1 MITSL
6 ERITFQ
12 LLKSLASSWPTLS
25 PSVIWIVMLSLDM
38 VIKNQF
44 AVWAKPNCHYWSL
57 SWRGEVTSKLLI
69 SSLSFKSQIGTEQ
82 HHLTSTYLNLSYCR
96 ISLCSASEMKPCE
109 SPSLWR
115 FAVRLQVADPVSDFL
130 LVSRAGK
137 TSSWKKKKSRCIIT
151 QNLNVSVA
159 GLVAGLLSSGCLAM
173 PSWWRRCS
181 WSLEPKLSHCIF
193 TLFVLWSDK
202 GSELQGKKKGGV
214 RSTKSVLPDI
224 FFVASRNGC
233 LLSWT
238 QHEFHSFVSN

>member
-57 SWRGEVTSKLLI
+57 SWRGEATSKLLI

-82 HHLTSTYLNLSYCR
+82 HHLPSTYLNLSYCR

-115 FAVRLQVADPVSDFL
+115 FVVRLQVAEPVSDFL
-130 LVSRAGK
+130 LVSSAGK
-137 TSSWKKKKSRCIIT
+137 TSSWKKKK
-151 QNLNVSVA
+151 VSLRHYPKFKRFCGWTGCWAAQVR
-159 GLVAGLLSSGCLAM
+159 LLGHAFLMKKMQLKFGAQA
-173 PSWWRRCS
+173 
-181 WSLEPKLSHCIF
+181 F
-193 TLFVLWSDK
+193 TLYIHTLCIMVR
-202 GSELQGKKKGGV
+202 QGKWTSGKKE
-214 RSTKSVLPDI
+214 RW
-224 FFVASRNGC
+224 C
-233 LLSWT
+233 
-238 QHEFHSFVSN
+238 